1 MKMQSAMAGRG
12 SDPSAV
18 MKGDHPQLVQGSTAP
33 SSPVNR
39 PKPVGGQYS
48 LPRTK
53 RKTPKKAPANC

>member
-1 MKMQSAMAGRG
+1 MKNQSAMAGRG

-18 MKGDHPQLVQGSTAP
+18 MKGDIPQLVQGSTAP

-39 PKPVGGQYS
+39 PKPLAGQYV

-53 RKTPKKAPANC
+53 RKAKKA